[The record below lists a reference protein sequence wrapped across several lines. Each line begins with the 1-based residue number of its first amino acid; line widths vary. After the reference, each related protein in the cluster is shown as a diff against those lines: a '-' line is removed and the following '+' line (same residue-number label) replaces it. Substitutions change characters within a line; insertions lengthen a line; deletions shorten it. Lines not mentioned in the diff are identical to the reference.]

1 MTASAPDDAFLRGA
15 LTGVA
20 GSAVLVQGWLGTQLE
35 PMQKMYAEFSADVP
49 ALTAVAIS
57 TPWLVAVPILGLLAV
72 VVLCVRRPRGA
83 LAYALVA
90 ASVVLLVVG
99 TWRFAQAP
107 LTERANLIQ

>member
-57 TPWLVAVPILGLLAV
+57 TPWLVAVPIVGLIAV
-72 VVLCVRRPRGA
+72 VALAVRRPRGT

-90 ASVVLLVVG
+90 LTLALLVIG
-99 TWRFAQAP
+99 TWGFAQAP
-107 LTERANLIQ
+107 IRERADLIK